1 MHVDLLTR
9 NIECYITGSNAKM
22 LSSEISTTL
31 GGRYMVQP
39 VFPFSF
45 QEYLTAR
52 HISLPAQ
59 WEYLQNSDLKR
70 AFLEYFHIGGLPE
83 LVIVDNQ
90 FKRE

>member
-1 MHVDLLTR
+1 V
-9 NIECYITGSNAKM
+9 YITGSNAKM

-45 QEYLTAR
+45 QEYLTAQ
-52 HISLPAQ
+52 HFSLPAQ

-70 AFLEYFHIGGLPE
+70 AFLEYFHIGGLLFSCPY
-83 LVIVDNQ
+83 LPFYVNLGAKIQ
-90 FKRE
+90 HFPL